1 MADALDEVWPYTFEL
16 FESDRVARHVAAAGI
31 GVDPSSLRDDWLET
45 VTGVLRRATLDVP
58 VPEWRPTGGRA
69 GRHTEAL
76 GYLLAEMQVL
86 HRAHPGATW

>member
-31 GVDPSSLRDDWLET
+31 GVDPSSLRDGWLDT
-45 VTGVLRRATLDVP
+45 VTGVLRQATLDVP
-58 VPEWRPTGGRA
+58 VTDWRPTGGRA